1 VEVLVVF
8 NGYPMR
14 PARAHGVAGSV
25 QRRFAKDGWAMIGAL
40 LIVALML
47 RVGFV
52 LWTLDYPLVADSF
65 DYHRHANAIVA
76 SAAYPESETAPG
88 AGPTAFRPPGY
99 PLFLAAVFALP
110 GPDVTMARLA
120 QALLGV
126 VTVAL
131 IGFVSLRLW
140 GSRVALVAVAMAT
153 VFPPL
158 IFLGAALL
166 SEPLFLPLELG
177 ALAAALQHRVSP
189 RPGWLVAAG
198 VLCGLAA
205 LTRTVGWVLV
215 VPLALLVLSEPGL
228 RRHKAPR
235 AVALVAVSVLVVAP
249 WTVRNAIVMDA
260 FVPVSTQ
267 GGHTLAGAYNDTTR
281 NQPFWDRIWVPS
293 FKQPEF
299 AGLYWRPEHQRD
311 GLEPKSPA
319 PGYAP
324 PSWRTSVE
332 EIELDKTLRSSARAF
347 IAAHP
352 EYPLE
357 LAAFHALTLFQL
369 RGRDDARL
377 SFEELAIPAPTAR
390 AWTLAAFYPFLLLA
404 LVGAFT
410 TAARR
415 TPRTV
420 WLIPVVFLPVVLTD
434 GLTRLRAPMDPFVV
448 MLAALAVVALAERTA
463 RPDAS

>member
-1 VEVLVVF
+1 
-8 NGYPMR
+8 MR
-14 PARAHGVAGSV
+14 
-25 QRRFAKDGWAMIGAL
+25 IGAL
-40 LIVALML
+40 LLLALIL

-76 SAAYPESETAPG
+76 SAAYPESELAPG

-110 GPDVTMARLA
+110 GPDVTMARVA

-126 VTVAL
+126 LTVAL

-140 GSRVALVAVAMAT
+140 GPRVALVAAAMAT

-166 SEPLFLPLELG
+166 SEPLFLALELG
-177 ALAAALQHRVSP
+177 ALAATLQHRVSP

-205 LTRTVGWVLV
+205 LTRTVGWALV
-215 VPLALLVLSEPGL
+215 VPLAVLVLSEPGL
-228 RRHKAPR
+228 RRHKALR
-235 AVALVAVSVLVVAP
+235 AVGLMAASVLVVAP

-267 GGHTLAGAYNDTTR
+267 GGHTLAGAYNSTTR
-281 NQPFWDRIWVPS
+281 NQPSWDRSWVPS
-293 FKQPEF
+293 FKQPGF
-299 AGLYWRPEHQRD
+299 ADLYWRPGRQRD
-311 GLEPKSPA
+311 GLKPESPP

-324 PSWRTSVE
+324 PSWRTSVGE
-332 EIELDKTLRSSARAF
+332 VELDRTLRSSARAF

-352 EYPLE
+352 EYPVQ

-369 RGRDDARL
+369 RGRDDARQ
-377 SFEELAIPAPTAR
+377 SFEELALPAPTAR

-404 LVGAFT
+404 LAGAFT
-410 TAARR
+410 RAARR
-415 TPRTV
+415 TPRPV
-420 WLIPVVFLPVVLTD
+420 WLVPLVFLPVVLTD
-434 GLTRLRAPMDPFVV
+434 CLTRFRAPMDPFVV
-448 MLAALAVVALAERTA
+448 MLAALAVVALVDRRA
-463 RPDAS
+463 R